1 MTAPFK
7 TWTVLPHGP
16 VQAVNEKIRTVVGD
30 IHMPIG
36 DFPRRMTVARL
47 RDGRLVIYSALSLD
61 EGEMAALEAFG
72 TPAFLVVPSER
83 HRLDAPSWKARY
95 PALTVI
101 APEGGR
107 AKVEQAVP
115 VDASEAEFGDPAV
128 RLLDVPGT
136 QRRENALEVEAE
148 DGLTLIV
155 NEIIA
160 DVHGIGGVRGWLL
173 GLMGFAGDEA
183 QTPVGPRL
191 QFKQGKGELADQ
203 FRRWADRP
211 DLKRIIV
218 SHGDIV
224 EGDPAAVLRRLAG
237 ALDD

>member
-16 VQAVNEKIRTVVGD
+16 VQPVNEKIRTVVGD

-36 DFPRRMTVARL
+36 DFPRRMTVVRL
-47 RDGRLVIYSALSLD
+47 ADGRLVIYSALSLG
-61 EGEMAALEAFG
+61 EAEMAALESFG
-72 TPAFLVVPSER
+72 APAFQIVPSER
-83 HRLDAPSWKARY
+83 HRLDAPSLKARY

-101 APEGGR
+101 APEGSR
-107 AKVEQAVP
+107 AKVQEAVP
-115 VDASEAEFGDPAV
+115 VDTSACDFGDPAV

-160 DVHGIGGVRGWLL
+160 DVHGVGGLRGWLL
-173 GLMGFAGDEA
+173 GLMGFTGDEA
-183 QTPVGPRL
+183 QVPIGPRL
-191 QFKQGKGELADQ
+191 QFKQGRGELADQ
-203 FRRWADRP
+203 FRRWANRP

-218 SHGDIV
+218 SHGDII
-224 EGDPAAVLRRLAG
+224 EDDPAAVLWRLAG
-237 ALDD
+237 GLDD

>member
-16 VQAVNEKIRTVVGD
+16 VQTVNDRIKTVVGD

-36 DFPRRMTVARL
+36 DFPRRMTVVRL
-47 RDGRLVIYSALSLD
+47 NDGRLVIYSAISLND
-61 EGEMAALEAFG
+61 EEMAALEAWG

-95 PALTVI
+95 PALQVI
-101 APEGGR
+101 APEGSR
-107 AKVEQAVP
+107 AKVAEAVP
-115 VDASEAEFGDPAV
+115 VDVSLAGFGDPSV
-128 RLLDVPGT
+128 RLVDVPGT
-136 QRRENALEVEAE
+136 DQRENALEVEAE

-160 DVHGIGGVRGWLL
+160 DVHGIGGVRGWLFK
-173 GLMGFAGDEA
+173 LMGFQDDEA
-183 QTPVGPRL
+183 QVPVGPKM
-191 QFKQGKGELADQ
+191 QFKKGLEDLADQ
-203 FRRWADRP
+203 FRRWANRP

-218 SHGDIV
+218 SHGDIIDA
-224 EGDPAAVLRRLAG
+224 DPAAVLLRLAESLEG
-237 ALDD
+237 